1 MGSFVN
7 LITSVCKRVTFG
19 IQELEAAAGECNKSV
34 EKDAAVAAAQAAV
47 AAGALAGPGEKDKA
61 AAVLAGVDKASGL
74 TGVEKVTTVCEGVV
88 SDFPG
93 GARVDK
99 ATAAFS
105 GVDATASRRAD
116 EAAGFRQVFLCLS
129 KDVCFGLPFSVHI

>member
-1 MGSFVN
+1 M
-7 LITSVCKRVTFG
+7 
-19 IQELEAAAGECNKSV
+19 
-34 EKDAAVAAAQAAV
+34 

-93 GARVDK
+93 GVRVDK
-99 ATAAFS
+99 ATAAFA
-105 GVDATASRRAD
+105 GVETTASRRVD
-116 EAAGFRQVFLCLS
+116 EATGFSQVLLCLG

>member
-1 MGSFVN
+1 MGSLAN

-34 EKDAAVAAAQAAV
+34 EKDAAVAAAQATV

-61 AAVLAGVDKASGL
+61 AAVLAGVDKAGL
-74 TGVEKVTTVCEGVV
+74 AGVQKVTTVCEGVV

-93 GARVDK
+93 GARMDK
-99 ATAAFS
+99 ATAAFA
-105 GVDATASRRAD
+105 GVDTTVSRRVD
-116 EAAGFRQVFLCLS
+116 EAAGSSQVFLCLS
-129 KDVCFGLPFSVHI
+129 KDVRLGLPFSVHI